1 MAEIDPDEV
10 KALLATVPVAM
21 DDDVSVAKPNNRKSK
36 NRKAAEPVD
45 ALVSNHPLLMLML

>member
-1 MAEIDPDEV
+1 MAEIDPNEV
-10 KALLATVPVAM
+10 KALLATVPVAI